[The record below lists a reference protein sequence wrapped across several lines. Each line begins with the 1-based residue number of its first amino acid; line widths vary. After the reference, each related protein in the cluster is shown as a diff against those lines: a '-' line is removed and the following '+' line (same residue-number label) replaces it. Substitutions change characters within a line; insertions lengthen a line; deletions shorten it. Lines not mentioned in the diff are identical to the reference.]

1 MESNLALQVIT
12 ILNISSYNANHEV
25 SLSKP
30 FEISLVWEIQ
40 YLQVKHKKQTA
51 NIIFFH

>member
-30 FEISLVWEIQ
+30 SEISIFWEIQ
-40 YLQVKHKKQTA
+40 YLQVKHKKQMI
-51 NIIFFH
+51 NNIFFH